1 MATKYSGQATSGF
14 INLNWVCKLNLY
26 GFNHPVVLLFTFVV
40 YFCCYKYENINSHM
54 QTFLI
59 FFCKNLLLYF
69 SCLDSCKLSRLQM
82 QITKVYLMNLHINK
96 RGPYCYSPLCYSG
109 LTTVWRPNTF

>member
-40 YFCCYKYENINSHM
+40 TNMK
-54 QTFLI
+54 TLI
-59 FFCKNLLLYF
+59 HICKHF
-69 SCLDSCKLSRLQM
+69 
-82 QITKVYLMNLHINK
+82 
-96 RGPYCYSPLCYSG
+96 
-109 LTTVWRPNTF
+109 